1 MTVFSTLATGGRKR
15 RGEGHTRREE
25 ILQAAKELFLEYG
38 YDSTTIRRIADRVGI
53 SAPALYL
60 YFKDK
65 EALMLALC
73 DQTFGHLLEA
83 ISEIER
89 TVEDPLERIRRFG
102 EAYARFGL
110 SHPDEYRL
118 VFLGANIPESMRK
131 VGHRAATDDPTRCPA
146 QRPHAV
152 HLRVAGG
159 ATVGEAHGVTPHA
172 GELIDDGVAADEDE
186 LVAGSVQEVPR
197 EAAADA
203 SGSEDDRLHA
213 DLALTTGPA
222 RSSSRPPIILPAIA
236 SRAVA

>member
-1 MTVFSTLATGGRKR
+1 MSVFSTAISSGRKR

-25 ILQAAKELFLEYG
+25 ILQAAKELFLEHG

-131 VGHRAATDDPTRCPA
+131 VGHRAATDDPTKPG
-146 QRPHAV
+146 V
-152 HLRVAGG
+152 GG
-159 ATVGEAHGVTPHA
+159 ALVFGRLVAILAQVEASGVKLNYPPDTCAELCWMAMHG
-172 GELIDDGVAADEDE
+172 LVAAMIMKPEFPW
-186 LVAGSVQEVPR
+186 S
-197 EAAADA
+197 
-203 SGSEDDRLHA
+203 DR
-213 DLALTTGPA
+213 DLLISAMLDIHLKGMV
-222 RSSSRPPIILPAIA
+222 RSQ
-236 SRAVA
+236 